1 MTRLLPLLAALAVIA
16 GCAIAGFT
24 SYKQWT
30 EAEGDDQAGIARL
43 SYEYR
48 KYESP
53 QVDERAGLDMA
64 RQRCADW
71 GYKNAQRRGEDR
83 ECIDGQESD
92 CSKWRV
98 TREYSCMK

>member
-53 QVDERAGLDMA
+53 QVDERAGVNMA
-64 RQRCADW
+64 RERCAGW
-71 GYKNAQRRGEDR
+71 GYKDAQRKGEDR
-83 ECIDGQESD
+83 ACIDGEKSD

-98 TREYSCMK
+98 IREYRCTK